1 MRKTKLV
8 AVWVLALTGAGAV
21 QGQTLGNETGGT
33 LLSAAKPTTYATST
47 DATGGEYTDCRPS
60 APQITFEHG
69 YTVSVCIE
77 YERDGE
83 LVQAD
88 AFDFGLGSRE
98 SGLLYFFDADNA
110 EVLIKVLDACAVNNH
125 RWVFVAAGDDAGVQ
139 PARRRDSDRASRSTC
154 ASNTSEMA
162 NRCLRRCGTTV

>member
-21 QGQTLGNETGGT
+21 QGLTLGNETGGT

-69 YTVSVCIE
+69 YTVSMCIE

-125 RWVFVAAGDDAGVQ
+125 RWVFVAPVTTLAFNLRVDDTATGLHGQHVGRTRQ
-139 PARRRDSDRASRSTC
+139 RGRIGA
-154 ASNTSEMA
+154 
-162 NRCLRRCGTTV
+162 